1 MLLLM
6 QVLLFVG
13 ADATAEADTNADAAD
28 TDAGAA
34 SAAPDDDDVA
44 AADTAH
50 ADAVHADD
58 ENAVY
63 AIADIDVHFVAPSTR
78 REKFCCGRASKL
90 NSILRETRK
99 MGKSENFELHWLSR
113 HIWSHWL
120 LVLPNVARLRY
131 TDI

>member
-1 MLLLM
+1 MD
-6 QVLLFVG
+6 FVQIAFQP
-13 ADATAEADTNADAAD
+13 AD
-28 TDAGAA
+28 
-34 SAAPDDDDVA
+34 DDDDVA
-44 AADTAH
+44 AADA
-50 ADAVHADD
+50 AHADD
-58 ENAVY
+58 EDVVY
-63 AIADIDVHFVAPSTR
+63 AVTDIDVHFAAPRSITR

-90 NSILRETRK
+90 NSIFRETRK